1 MHFVRIVSEY
11 GSKLN
16 KYQYILD
23 RELSY
28 EMTWLLR
35 LYYPIIAGL
44 EEERGEKKKVEEG
57 SPPS

>member
-16 KYQYILD
+16 KYQYILV

-28 EMTWLLR
+28 EMTWLPR
-35 LYYPIIAGL
+35 LYWFGG
-44 EEERGEKKKVEEG
+44 RKGREKK
-57 SPPS
+57 S